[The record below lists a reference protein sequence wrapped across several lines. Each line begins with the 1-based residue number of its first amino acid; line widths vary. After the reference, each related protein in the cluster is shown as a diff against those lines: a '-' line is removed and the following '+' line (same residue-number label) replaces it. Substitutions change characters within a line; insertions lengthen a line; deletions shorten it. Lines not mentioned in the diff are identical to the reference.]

1 MGASVA
7 VGYGTSQEAEPAGKG
22 KDGLQRQ
29 HSTSVD
35 GAENLGN
42 ESCQVGCFRK
52 IKGALQNHLERSM

>member
-29 HSTSVD
+29 YSTSVD
-35 GAENLGN
+35 GAENLGD
-42 ESCQVGCFRK
+42 ELCQIGM
-52 IKGALQNHLERSM
+52 L